1 MTNNQKCNILH
12 IFIQHIVT
20 INVRL
25 TAEDIVRAIETCSS
39 MEILNL
45 AGNTLGVE
53 AAQEIA
59 NALQSRPTFKVGTF
73 PASY

>member
-1 MTNNQKCNILH
+1 M
-12 IFIQHIVT
+12 F
-20 INVRL
+20 
-25 TAEDIVRAIETCSS
+25 TAEDIVRAIETCAS

-73 PASY
+73 PASFLAHLF